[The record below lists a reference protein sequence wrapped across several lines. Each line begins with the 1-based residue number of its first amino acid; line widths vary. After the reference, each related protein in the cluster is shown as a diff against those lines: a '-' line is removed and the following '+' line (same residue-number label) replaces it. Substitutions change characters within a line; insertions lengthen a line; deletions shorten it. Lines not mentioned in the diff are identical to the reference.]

1 MKHTFATPEG
11 NKSPLGQN
19 IFLWLACQHYRGKM
33 RHALRTRT
41 ACPWALGPRVSKK
54 VRDAFSLGL
63 GPCAAMRFLGI
74 GPLKGRLV
82 GHRPIRDGKRLRPMR
97 RDKARGKRRGL
108 GVGTQA
114 ASSFVQDGAG
124 AARGSR
130 YPQSPGERH
139 HPVVFSVGECWPRE
153 GPAPKAKN
161 GRTAA
166 QTARIGIPR
175 ALFWGATPR
184 FGWFPPLRMA

>member
-1 MKHTFATPEG
+1 VKHTFATPEG

-114 ASSFVQDGAG
+114 ASSFALDEAG

-153 GPAPKAKN
+153 GCRLADNNNNNNRQPLSNPIN
-161 GRTAA
+161 
-166 QTARIGIPR
+166 RI
-175 ALFWGATPR
+175 T
-184 FGWFPPLRMA
+184 